1 MAPVDQTEL
10 QQFCGKFPSLNI
22 CSQKSEVTDQQ
33 ILKLLKSYLRQDNAL
48 EQVLYI
54 LALVVVIVAGLS
66 TVWCICEFY
75 RFVQRSRPH
84 VPAQTSCMSRWW
96 VFFLHKL
103 QTCCI
108 CLWCHGQVMDM
119 AGNHVEN

>member
-1 MAPVDQTEL
+1 MAPVDQSEL
-10 QQFCGKFPSLNI
+10 QEFCGKFPSLNI
-22 CSQKSEVTDQQ
+22 CTQTSAVTDQQ

-54 LALVVVIVAGLS
+54 VALVVVIVAGLS

-84 VPAQTSCMSRWW
+84 VPAQPSC
-96 VFFLHKL
+96 
-103 QTCCI
+103 
-108 CLWCHGQVMDM
+108 
-119 AGNHVEN
+119 